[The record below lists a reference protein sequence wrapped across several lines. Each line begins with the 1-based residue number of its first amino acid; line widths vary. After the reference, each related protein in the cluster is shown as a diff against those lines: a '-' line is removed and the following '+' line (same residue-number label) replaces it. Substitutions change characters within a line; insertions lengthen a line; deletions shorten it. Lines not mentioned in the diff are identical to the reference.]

1 MTDPEPTGESGMTL
15 VEIMIAIVIMSV
27 VVVGVLA
34 LLATLVR
41 ASDLSNRKTEAET
54 TAIAAAD
61 YLKASDFDYSG
72 AGGCEAHYATELAA
86 YTTVYPTP
94 GFTTSVHVYR
104 GDAASISAGAAIAT
118 PDAGTPCL
126 DGSTPVLRLSVEVTA
141 DDGAVSRSQDVVL
154 RCDPAAAKAAGG
166 TCL

>member
-94 GFTTSVHVYR
+94 GFTTSVRVPRRRRQHQR
-104 GDAASISAGAAIAT
+104 GAAIAT